1 MRCRR
6 ITKDGTIVWF
16 GSTGTKQVLYDFGF
30 TCGDDKICG
39 APYKYKNIIMKPSI
53 YVYNTMPTYKHLA
66 LFVDENDKHANYS
79 YKKEAVKDSL
89 TQRLSVIKNELWYDY
104 QYGLPLTDKV
114 RNKAIMDAYVIKIIL
129 AHPDVLDIEGFE
141 SIQEKNN
148 YSCYFIV
155 NTIYGQIELGM

>member
-39 APYKYKNIIMKPSI
+39 APYK
-53 YVYNTMPTYKHLA
+53 HLA

-79 YKKEAVKDSL
+79 DKKEAVKDSL